1 MGPCHF
7 WIGNLLAHQW
17 KARFPKEIS
26 LRQLNA
32 YGIPIAR
39 VFFSLAIQI
48 ENATWPTCQEV
59 NMPGKKLALFF
70 SFLMLVAALLA
81 TPSALAQS
89 TATLQG
95 TVTDSK
101 GAVLPN
107 ATVVVRNRSTS
118 AERTTQTDSEGNYQ
132 VAALPVGNYTIEV
145 KVQGFKTQVADQVT
159 VEVAKTVVQNFQL
172 DVGAISEQVLV
183 SSDVPV
189 IETTT
194 TSVGTVINQRTVQEI
209 PLNGR
214 HFVDLGLL
222 IPGSVTP
229 PQNGFLTAP
238 LRGQG
243 SFAFNTA
250 GAREDT
256 VNFMINGVNLND
268 MVQNQITFQPSI
280 NTVQEFKAD
289 NSTFSAEY
297 GRNSGAIVNIATRS
311 GANQYHGELFEF
323 LRNEALDARN
333 FFERTSEPAPFK
345 RNQFGFNIGGPVN
358 IPHFGE
364 GGPILSYNGKNQTF
378 FFLSYEGLRQRQ
390 GLTIS
395 GVTVPTDAQRA
406 AVTDPVILKLL
417 PLIPRP
423 NVGASGFSGSATAPV
438 NIDQWTIDLSHNMG
452 ANDRLHGYYAHQRDE
467 RGEPTLQGNSVPGFG
482 DTRRSRRQ
490 IFTLN
495 ETHSFGSSVVNEAR
509 FGFNRIHITFTP
521 NAQLNPL
528 DFGIHNGVT
537 EPIGLPQMAVTG
549 TGLNLGG
556 PAGFPQGRSD
566 TTFVLS
572 DTLSYLRGNHSF
584 KFGGEWRRFY
594 NNNTNRDTGNFAF
607 ANMAAFLNGT
617 ANTFAVTLGD
627 VSSAIAQGALGL
639 FVQDNYKLRPNFTL
653 ELGFR
658 YDWLM
663 SPTERFDRFVDF
675 VPEIVSLVRV
685 NNGIAPVYHTNAKNF
700 QPRLGFSW
708 DPFKDGKTSVRGA
721 YAILADQPVTNL
733 VTGNATNPP
742 FATAVA
748 LPANTTT
755 KLSEATDP
763 GHAVPGSTVS
773 PSSSD
778 PEFDNGY
785 VQSWNL
791 NVQREIG
798 RGLAVTAGYFGSKG
812 THLRISRNLNQTFLN
827 AALNP
832 VRPFPNLASS
842 SPIAPGLPL
851 LNITFREGTSNS
863 NYNALWLT
871 ATKRLSGG
879 LQFNASYTF
888 SKSIDYNSQSSQGV
902 TVQDS
907 YNLRGD
913 RGLSDFDARHRFVVS
928 GLYELPFKGN
938 QLKEGWQLSMITQS
952 QSGNPVTLL
961 AGNAAAIGAIQAA
974 SANSLTGLATLRPDI
989 NGPVTISPTAA
1000 ASGIGVQWFPNLVC
1014 DPRPGGKCPSGSA
1027 VILPV
1032 AAVGNRTIYHFGSM
1046 GRNVLIGPRFNN
1058 TDVSLIKRTKLGEHQ
1073 LIEFRW
1079 EVFDVFNHAN
1089 FGQPGRVAQVDSTAF
1104 GLITNTRFPT
1114 GDSGSSRQ
1122 MQFALKYKF

>member
-1 MGPCHF
+1 M
-7 WIGNLLAHQW
+7 L
-17 KARFPKEIS
+17 
-26 LRQLNA
+26 
-32 YGIPIAR
+32 
-39 VFFSLAIQI
+39 
-48 ENATWPTCQEV
+48 
-59 NMPGKKLALFF
+59 GKRIVP
-70 SFLMLVAALLA
+70 FLVLVAALLA
-81 TPSALAQS
+81 TSSALGQS
-89 TATLQG
+89 TATVQG

-107 ATVVVRNRSTS
+107 ATVVVKNRNTST
-118 AERTTQTDSEGNYQ
+118 ERTTQTDSAGNYQ
-132 VAALPVGNYTIEV
+132 VAALPVGVYSIEV
-145 KVQGFKTQVADQVT
+145 RLQGFKTGLADQVT
-159 VEVAKTVVQNFQL
+159 LEVAKIVVQNFQM

-194 TSVGTVINQRTVQEI
+194 TSVGTVINQRTVQEV

-243 SFAFNTA
+243 SFAINTA
-250 GAREDT
+250 GNREDT
-256 VNFMINGVNLND
+256 VNFMINGINLND

-311 GANQYHGELFEF
+311 GSNNYHGELFEF
-323 LRNEALDARN
+323 LRNDYFDARN
-333 FFERTSEPAPFK
+333 FFERTTQPAPFK

-358 IPHFGE
+358 LPHFGQ
-364 GGPILSYNGKNQTF
+364 GGPVFGYKGENKTF
-378 FFLSYEGLRQRQ
+378 FYFSYEGTRQRQ

-395 GVTVPTDAQRA
+395 GVTVPTLAQRA
-406 AVTDPVILKLL
+406 AVSDSVIKQLL
-417 PLIPRP
+417 PLIPTP
-423 NVGASGFSGSATAPV
+423 NVGTNGFAGSATAPV
-438 NIDQWTIDLSHNMG
+438 NIDQWTTDVSHNFSDK
-452 ANDRLHGYYAHQRDE
+452 DRLHLYYAIQRDE
-467 RGEPTLQGNSVPGFG
+467 RGEPTLQGNSIPGFG
-482 DTRRSRRQ
+482 DTRQSRRQ

-495 ETHSFGSSVVNEAR
+495 ETHTFGSAVVNEAR
-509 FGFNRIHITFTP
+509 FGFNRIHIAFTP
-521 NAQLNPL
+521 NAQFNPL
-528 DFGIHNGVT
+528 DFGIKNGVN
-537 EPIGLPQMAVTG
+537 EPLGLPQMAITG
-549 TGLNLGG
+549 TGLNFGG
-556 PAGFPQGRSD
+556 PTGFPQGRSD
-566 TTFVLS
+566 TTYVVS

-584 KFGGEWRRFY
+584 RFGGEVRRFF
-594 NNNTNRDTGNFAF
+594 NNNTAKDTGSFAF
-607 ANMAAFLNGT
+607 ANMAAFLAGT
-617 ANTFAVTLGD
+617 ANTFTVTLGD
-627 VSSAIAQGALGL
+627 VSSAIAQGALGV
-639 FVQDNYKLRPNFTL
+639 FVQDNYKVRSNLTL

-663 SPTERFDRFVDF
+663 SPTERFDRFVDY
-675 VPEIVSLVRV
+675 VPEINSLVRV
-685 NNGIAPVYHTNAKNF
+685 NNGIAPVYHTNAQNF
-700 QPRLGFSW
+700 QPRIGFAW

-733 VTGNATNPP
+733 VTGNAANPP
-742 FATAVA
+742 FAVTVA

-755 KLSEATDP
+755 QLSNATCNV
-763 GHAVPGSTVS
+763 GCNAVPGSTVS

-778 PEFDNGY
+778 PEFNNGY

-791 NVQREIG
+791 NVQREVQQ
-798 RGLAVTAGYFGSKG
+798 GLAVTVGYFGSKG
-812 THLRISRNLNQTFLN
+812 THLRLTRNLNQTFLN

-832 VRPFPNLASS
+832 VRRFPTLAAS

-851 LNITFREGTSNS
+851 LNITFREGTGNS
-863 NYNALWLT
+863 NYNALWVT
-871 ATKRLSGG
+871 ATKRMGKG

-913 RGLSDFDARHRFVVS
+913 RGLSDFDVRHRFVIS

-938 QLKEGWQLSMITQS
+938 QFKEGWQFSFIEQS
-952 QSGNPVTLL
+952 QGGNPVTLL
-961 AGNAAAIGAIQAA
+961 AGNAGAIGAIPAA
-974 SANSLTGLATLRPDI
+974 NANSLTGLATLRPDVT
-989 NGPVTISPTAA
+989 GPVTISPTAA
-1000 ASGIGVQWFPNLVC
+1000 PTGIGVQWFPNLVC
-1014 DPRPGGKCPSGSA
+1014 DPRPGGSCPSGA
-1027 VILPV
+1027 TVVLPV
-1032 AAVGNRTIYHFGSM
+1032 QFISGKTIYHFGSM
-1046 GRNVLIGPRFNN
+1046 GRNVIIGPSFHN
-1058 TDVSLIKRTKLGEHQ
+1058 TDLSLIKRTKLSERQ
-1073 LIEFRW
+1073 MIEFRW

-1089 FGQPGRVAQVDSTAF
+1089 FGQPGRTAQVGSTSF
-1104 GLITNTRFPT
+1104 GVITNTRFPT

>member
-1 MGPCHF
+1 M
-7 WIGNLLAHQW
+7 
-17 KARFPKEIS
+17 
-26 LRQLNA
+26 LR
-32 YGIPIAR
+32 
-39 VFFSLAIQI
+39 
-48 ENATWPTCQEV
+48 
-59 NMPGKKLALFF
+59 KKTALFF
-70 SFLMLVAALLA
+70 SLFLLVAGLLVSS
-81 TPSALAQS
+81 PVLAQS

-101 GAVLPN
+101 GAVIPN
-107 ATVVVRNRSTS
+107 ATVTVRNRSTS
-118 AERTTQTDSEGNYQ
+118 FERTTHTDTDGNYQ
-132 VAALPVGNYTIEV
+132 VAALPVGAYTVEAKIE
-145 KVQGFKTQVADQVT
+145 GFKTQVADNVT
-159 VEVAKTVVQNFQL
+159 VEVAKTVIQNFQM
-172 DVGAISEQVLV
+172 DVGAISEQVQV
-183 SSDVPV
+183 SSDIPV
-189 IETTT
+189 IETAT

-311 GANQYHGELFEF
+311 GTNEYHGELFEF
-323 LRNEALDARN
+323 LRNDIFDARN
-333 FFERTSEPAPFK
+333 FFERTKDPAPFK
-345 RNQFGFNIGGPVN
+345 RNQFGFNLGGPLN
-358 IPHFGE
+358 LPHFGE
-364 GGPILSYNGKNQTF
+364 GGPVFGYNGKNRTF
-378 FFLSYEGLRQRQ
+378 FFFSYEGLRQRQ
-390 GLTIS
+390 GLTIA

-406 AVTDPVILKLL
+406 AVTDPVILQLL
-417 PLIPRP
+417 PLIPRA

-438 NIDQWTIDLSHNMG
+438 DLDQWTVDINHNLG
-452 ANDRLHGYYAHQRDE
+452 VNDRVHGYYAIQRDK
-467 RGEPTLQGNSVPGFG
+467 RGEPTLQGNSIPGFG
-482 DTRRSRRQ
+482 DTRQSRRQ

-495 ETHSFGSSVVNEAR
+495 ETHTFGAALVNEVR
-509 FGFNRIHITFTP
+509 FGFNRIHISFTP

-528 DFGIHNGVT
+528 DFGIRNGVT
-537 EPIGLPQMAVTG
+537 EPIGLPQFLVTG
-549 TGLNLGG
+549 TGLNFGG

-566 TTFVLS
+566 TTYVVS

-584 KFGGEWRRFY
+584 RFGGEWRRFY
-594 NNNTNRDTGNFAF
+594 NNNTNRDTGTFAF

-617 ANTFAVTLGD
+617 ANAFNITLGD
-627 VSSAIAQGALGL
+627 LTRGISDVSTAIAQGALGF
-639 FVQDNYKLRPNFTL
+639 FVQDNYKVRPNLTL

-663 SPTERFDRFVDF
+663 SPTERYDRFVDY
-675 VPEIVSLVRV
+675 VPGINSLVRV
-685 NNGIAPVYHTNAKNF
+685 NNGIAPVYQTNATNF
-700 QPRLGFSW
+700 QPRLGFAW

-742 FATAVA
+742 FATSVA

-755 KLSEATDP
+755 QLFNATSN
-763 GHAVPGSTVS
+763 AVPGATVS

-778 PEFDNGY
+778 PGFDNGY

-798 RGLAVTAGYFGSKG
+798 QGLAVTVGYFGSKG
-812 THLRISRNLNQTFLN
+812 TNLRITRNLNQTFLN

-832 VRPFPNLASS
+832 VRPFPTLSPT
-842 SPIAPGLPL
+842 SPIRPGAPL
-851 LNITFREGTSNS
+851 LNIIFREGTSNS

-871 ATKRLSGG
+871 ATKRMSKG

-888 SKSIDYNSQSSQGV
+888 SKSIDYNSLSSQGV

-928 GLYELPFKGN
+928 GLYELPFSGN
-938 QLKEGWQLSMITQS
+938 QLKEGWQLSFITQS

-961 AGNAAAIGAIQAA
+961 AGNAGALPGGIPAAN
-974 SANSLTGLATLRPDI
+974 ANSFTGLATLRPDVS
-989 NGPVTISPTAA
+989 GPVTISPGPAA
-1000 ASGIGVQWFPNLVC
+1000 TGIGVQWFLNQVC
-1014 DPRPGGKCPSGSA
+1014 DPRPGGSCPSGA
-1027 VILPV
+1027 NVILPV
-1032 AAVGNRTIYHFGSM
+1032 AFVGGKTIYHFGSM
-1046 GRNVLIGPRFNN
+1046 GRNVIIGPRFNN
-1058 TDVSLIKRTKLGEHQ
+1058 TDISLIKRTKLSEHQ

-1089 FGQPGRVAQVDSTAF
+1089 FGQPGRVAQVGSTAF
-1104 GLITNTRFPT
+1104 GVITNTRFPT